1 MLAAY
6 VESLNQPGRTC
17 KDVSISCDRG
27 VYRWHMRA
35 WFTSSKTTYWS
46 TSSPFYMAGV

>member
-1 MLAAY
+1 MAEWSFLTNHAR
-6 VESLNQPGRTC
+6 VL
-17 KDVSISCDRG
+17 SISCDRG